1 MKPKT
6 LAGALAALCVA
17 AAGLLYASPY
27 IALHQIGK
35 AVERRDAQ
43 ALSGYVDFPALRESI
58 KGQMMARL
66 QSQMG
71 GSGDSASNPW
81 PALASNWPRAWS
93 ASSPRRWSRPTASC
107 SCWKKAS
114 PANPRTWPPQAW
126 AWTPR
131 AGRRA
136 RTTPWSTRAG
146 QGLRAPARRAGRLRL
161 QARRPDG
168 MEAGGRENGL
178 TGAGLRPSPRRF
190 IPGAV
195 PSSHGACPAAAH
207 GHRPPAACRSPGLR

>member
-66 QSQMG
+66 QSQMS
-71 GSGDSASNPW
+71 GSGDRASNP
-81 PALASNWPRAWS
+81 LAGFGQQLA
-93 ASSPRRWSRPTASC
+93 
-107 SCWKKAS
+107 
-114 PANPRTWPPQAW
+114 
-126 AWTPR
+126 
-131 AGRRA
+131 
-136 RTTPWSTRAG
+136 
-146 QGLRAPARRAGRLRL
+146 QGLVSQFTEALVS
-161 QARRPDG
+161 PDG
-168 MEAGGRENGL
+168 VMLMLEKGK
-178 TGAGLRPSPRRF
+178 
-190 IPGAV
+190 PGKPTDV
-195 PSSHGACPAAAH
+195 AAA
-207 GHRPPAACRSPGLR
+207 GVGVDTQGGPPRKDYSVEYQGWSKVFVHPRGEPGGFIFRREGLMGWRLVAVKMD

>member
-6 LAGALAALCVA
+6 LARVLAALCVA

-71 GSGDSASNPW
+71 GSGDSASNP
-81 PALASNWPRAWS
+81 LAGFGQQLA
-93 ASSPRRWSRPTASC
+93 
-107 SCWKKAS
+107 
-114 PANPRTWPPQAW
+114 
-126 AWTPR
+126 
-131 AGRRA
+131 
-136 RTTPWSTRAG
+136 
-146 QGLRAPARRAGRLRL
+146 QGLVSQFTEALVS
-161 QARRPDG
+161 PDG
-168 MEAGGRENGL
+168 VMLMLEKGK
-178 TGAGLRPSPRRF
+178 
-190 IPGAV
+190 PGKPTDV
-195 PSSHGACPAAAH
+195 AAA
-207 GHRPPAACRSPGLR
+207 GVGVDSQGGPPRKDYSVQYQGWSKVFVHPRGEPGGFIFRREGLMGWRLVAVKMD